1 MSLSGEICL
10 VTGAFG
16 FLGKRIIMLLL
27 EEGVAE
33 IRLLDKVIIPKVIQ
47 VVKESAH
54 HTKVNVFEGDIRAKG
69 DLRKACR
76 GASTV
81 IHTASIIDVTGSV
94 DYNELY
100 EVNVKGSQ
108 LLLETCFQENVTS
121 FIYTSSIEVVGPN
134 TQGDPVFN
142 GDEETPYFSQLKFPY
157 SKTKWE
163 AEQMVLKVNGQP
175 LSNGGSLA
183 SCALRPTYIYGDGCR
198 FLQGHMTNGVRNRN
212 VLLRIC
218 HSRAKVNP
226 VYVGNVAFAHVLAAR
241 ALKDTQK
248 RITVGGNFYFIS
260 DDTPHVSYS
269 DFSYMVMS
277 PLGFVIQERPVLP
290 FSLLFFLSFL
300 LEKLQTFLRP
310 FFKFTP
316 PLNRQLLTMLNTPFT
331 FSYQKAHRD
340 LGYTPRY
347 DWEESRK
354 YTTDWLASSFQT
366 MREQFKAHK

>member
-33 IRLLDKVIIPKVIQ
+33 IRLLNRFSLANLSSYDICLRPGIIL
-47 VVKESAH
+47 
-54 HTKVNVFEGDIRAKG
+54 VNVFEGDIRAKG

-100 EVNVKGSQ
+100 EVN